1 MDAAVGP
8 SDADRR
14 DARTGTKGARMPPPA
29 ERSEAEPLARTTV
42 RLPRPLLKR
51 ARIRCVTDE
60 LTLQSLVAFA
70 LETELDRRDKAEQR
84 QARRATSAATI
95 DR

>member
-1 MDAAVGP
+1 
-8 SDADRR
+8 
-14 DARTGTKGARMPPPA
+14 MPPPA
-29 ERSEAEPLARTTV
+29 DRSEAETLARTTV

-84 QARRATSAATI
+84 QTRRAASADQAAAAKLVF
-95 DR
+95 RPSQSRVE

>member
-1 MDAAVGP
+1 
-8 SDADRR
+8 
-14 DARTGTKGARMPPPA
+14 MPPSA

-70 LETELDRRDKAEQR
+70 LETELDRRDKAEHR
-84 QARRATSAATI
+84 QARKVHSAATI
-95 DR
+95 EK

>member
-1 MDAAVGP
+1 MD
-8 SDADRR
+8 DAIGASNADPR
-14 DARTGTKGARMPPPA
+14 DARTGAKGARMPPPA

-60 LTLQSLVAFA
+60 LTLQSLVALA
-70 LETELDRRDKAEQR
+70 LEAELDRRDKAEQR
-84 QARRATSAATI
+84 KARRIGNLAVI
-95 DR
+95 DE

>member
-1 MDAAVGP
+1 MSPAA
-8 SDADRR
+8 D
-14 DARTGTKGARMPPPA
+14 
-29 ERSEAEPLARTTV
+29 RSEAEPLARTTV
-42 RLPRPLLKR
+42 RLPRSLLKR

-60 LTLQSLVAFA
+60 LTLQSLVASA

-95 DR
+95 NT

>member
-1 MDAAVGP
+1 
-8 SDADRR
+8 
-14 DARTGTKGARMPPPA
+14 MPPPA
-29 ERSEAEPLARTTV
+29 DRSEAETLARTTV

-70 LETELDRRDKAEQR
+70 LETELDRRDEAER
-84 QARRATSAATI
+84 RRARRATSAATI
-95 DR
+95 NT